1 MREVLDCSPS
11 QGTPAIA
18 TTSAGVGG
26 LGYRDGHLLPVS
38 EAVAAVG
45 RMARVLKVPLSID
58 FENGY
63 SDSPT
68 Y

>member
-1 MREVLDCSPS
+1 M
-11 QGTPAIA
+11 
-18 TTSAGVGG
+18 